1 MTTSKGPRINGRQ
14 CRPYVQ
20 GRKPFHSNGQLYAVW
35 TTAGVLSPGDDGA
48 PTGMRYVVFS
58 YGEHW
63 PLHIWDDASQRWYS
77 NAVKYST
84 TTSRHHAQS
93 HPHCDTTPLP
103 LMAMRLLAREGYPA
117 LVAARLAGTPFANEV

>member
-1 MTTSKGPRINGRQ
+1 MTKGPRINGRQ
-14 CRPYVQ
+14 CRSHVQ
-20 GRKPFHSNGQLYAVW
+20 GRKPFRNSNGQLYAHW
-35 TTAGVLSPGDDGA
+35 TAAGVPYADT
-48 PTGMRYVVFS
+48 PVGMRYVVYS

-77 NAVKYST
+77 NADKYGT
-84 TTSRHHAQS
+84 TTSRHHTQS
-93 HPHCDTTPLP
+93 HPLCDTTPLP